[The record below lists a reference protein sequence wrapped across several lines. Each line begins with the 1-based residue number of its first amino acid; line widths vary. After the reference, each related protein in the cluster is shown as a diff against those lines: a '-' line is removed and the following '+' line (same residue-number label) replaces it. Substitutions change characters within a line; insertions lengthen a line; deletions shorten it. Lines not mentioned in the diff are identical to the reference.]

1 MQKIVGVIAVVLGII
16 VLVWGH
22 QMAGAPGSQVENL
35 ATGETTNRSM
45 YVYIAG
51 AALILY
57 GIFRMV
63 WKRK

>member
-22 QMAGAPGSQVENL
+22 QMAGAQVENL
-35 ATGETTNRSM
+35 ATGATTDRST
-45 YVYIAG
+45 YVYIGG

-57 GIFRMV
+57 GIFRIV